1 MAESNENQASSESAT
16 GGANTT
22 SWTKATM
29 QTFSPLL
36 AGLAGGACSTVLLYP
51 LDLVK
56 VRLQVNEDS
65 ASQKTSVDKKEP
77 RRLSSMQ
84 MFRVIVRHEG
94 IVGLYQ
100 GLVPAVVG
108 SSVSWGGYFFVYEGM
123 KREYRHVVL
132 SSQKSRPLNSV
143 ENFTLACLAGASMVA
158 ITNPVWLIKT
168 RMQLQMKRTAKEL
181 RMRKEPYNGML
192 DAGRTIIREEGFW
205 ALYKGAGPALLLVSH
220 GGVQFVVYEF
230 LKKHFHVSRAKR
242 DASLKRSS
250 VVERLQLSTGYL
262 TMGAV
267 SKIIASTTTYPL
279 QVIKSRMQQRSESV
293 EVTSTGGLRVVER
306 HYGGLV
312 DTTWKIFQKE
322 GIAGFFKGCIPNA
335 LRVAPGA
342 ALTFVVYESVMD
354 ACGQ

>member
-65 ASQKTSVDKKEP
+65 ASQKTSVDKKKP

-132 SSQKSRPLNSV
+132 TSQKSRPLNSV